1 MKFVDIKNDEEML
14 KALITGEKT
23 SVRVPYCNDIYEGGM
38 PTIITS
44 NNRKFFVF
52 ITAHPYLKDYV
63 IPV

>member
-1 MKFVDIKNDEEML
+1 ML

-23 SVRVPYCNDIYEGGM
+23 SVRVPYCNDIYEGGK